1 MNIFVLEDNKCDQQ
15 ILIKNLNNCLGLL
28 NIEYYIHSYM
38 DERTVIKDLEKCD
51 LLFLDIELNSFNGID
66 FGKKIKKEYPEC
78 RIIIV
83 SSYQKYLVDGYKI
96 HADRYFLKPLL
107 ESEFQ
112 IEISNLIEEYYSH
125 LKFIKDDKL
134 KPNKLFVKDILYV
147 EAMDKH
153 TLLHMRNDKIITTPY
168 SLKEWM
174 SRLKNCNFEQ
184 SHKAYFINLKYV
196 SNISKRDVILFT
208 EELVPLS
215 RGYKKMFEERYISN
229 LYKTI

>member
-168 SLKEWM
+168 SLK
-174 SRLKNCNFEQ
+174 
-184 SHKAYFINLKYV
+184 
-196 SNISKRDVILFT
+196 D
-208 EELVPLS
+208 
-215 RGYKKMFEERYISN
+215 
-229 LYKTI
+229 